1 MGRLWQKAT
10 LAAWANGAGGNSETY
25 DTHPNFL
32 RFALLKTTFEISYK
46 VTTGTVF
53 SVFGKAA
60 GKTGSP
66 QK

>member
-1 MGRLWQKAT
+1 MVPVVTPKPMT
-10 LAAWANGAGGNSETY
+10 
-25 DTHPNFL
+25 PIPIFL